1 MKKGKAEAY
10 MEFCFFLI
18 LLSVYMHGIGKL
30 FGPIRF
36 PDEFGYWSH
45 GARLLGYDWNEVSG
59 IHIILL
65 DTECLWRRCLNGV
78 PIPLF
83 CTE

>member
-18 LLSVYMHGIGKL
+18 LLTVYMHGIGKL

-45 GARLLGYDWNEVSG
+45 GARLLGYGWKRV
-59 IHIILL
+59 
-65 DTECLWRRCLNGV
+65 
-78 PIPLF
+78 
-83 CTE
+83 